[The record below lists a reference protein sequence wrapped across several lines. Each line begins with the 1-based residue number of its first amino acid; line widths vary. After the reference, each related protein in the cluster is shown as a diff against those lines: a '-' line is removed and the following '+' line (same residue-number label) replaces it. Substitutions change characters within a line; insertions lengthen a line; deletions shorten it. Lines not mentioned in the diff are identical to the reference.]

1 MRQAN
6 KVDEIALILK
16 KMTQLE
22 TKLADLEGER
32 IKVRE
37 GQDVLPSGPLQLHGA
52 LLECA
57 KEVRVLTGPVVGRV
71 DSRSAVILLE
81 TDVSAKLE
89 VVVCL
94 QKEGKEVRRQP
105 LKLKSRRPGIVVLTQ
120 LQDDTRYQIL
130 FSGIHRQDA
139 QERIAEFVT
148 LKNSV
153 RAGALFQGIEQ
164 GDERDNYDEARFV
177 AVARDRPSLVQPG
190 EFNRWDTIYERVS
203 QKDLPPVNFML
214 HVGGQVDLKSSFEE
228 AWTLL
233 KRGCIGE
240 DDQKALV

>member
-1 MRQAN
+1 MAESGSIATRASRPPAMLIEPDERSTVSLWSSTMRQAN

-16 KMTQLE
+16 KMTALE

-32 IKVRE
+32 IRVRE

-94 QKEGKEVRRQP
+94 QQEGKEVRRQP
-105 LKLKSRRPGIVVLTQ
+105 LKLKGRRPGIVVLTQ

-148 LKNSV
+148 LKIV
-153 RAGALFQGIEQ
+153 
-164 GDERDNYDEARFV
+164 
-177 AVARDRPSLVQPG
+177 
-190 EFNRWDTIYERVS
+190 
-203 QKDLPPVNFML
+203 
-214 HVGGQVDLKSSFEE
+214 
-228 AWTLL
+228 
-233 KRGCIGE
+233 
-240 DDQKALV
+240 